1 MVNVNDR
8 YKADELSYVL
18 ANSGA
23 RALVYHAAFAP
34 RVAEVRAALPTL
46 RHLIQMRDD
55 SDTPLLPGA
64 LDYEE
69 LRARQPTDPLDLPYS
84 PDDLYILYTGGTT
97 GIPKGVLW
105 RQEDVFFNGLG
116 GHVPGFERLDSEEK
130 LRSHVALGIGGRAIV
145 LLPFM
150 HGAGQWL
157 SFNSFHRGG
166 TLVFPDEGRRLDAEG
181 AWRTVERHQ
190 VDQMMIIG
198 DAFARPLIAALR
210 AGRHDVS
217 SVRVVGSTAAVLS
230 PAVKQ
235 ELMALLPEGTLS
247 LESIGGS
254 EMGLQAMSY
263 DTDSGQPGVPAYQL
277 RENTVLLRGDR
288 SGVLSPGTD
297 ELGWIATR
305 GHLPFGYL
313 GDPERQRQNFP
324 VSDGARFCVG
334 GDRRRAPRGVPRGR
348 RSAALVLRRPR
359 HQGDQRAGA
368 HRRLLPVGRRRGGAL
383 RPLPPALPSPH
394 AGLRPRGREL
404 RGLPHD
410 LRHRHQVDDRGKR
423 HLPAVQRGRLDP
435 ALLPAPAP
443 RTPAHPRR
451 DRDRARAGRH
461 GPLLRGA
468 LRHPRPDGRRRRAC
482 LRTLLR
488 HSRDV
493 APPSTWGPR
502 RDGDDLGQRP
512 RGPRAPSRRGAIAA
526 ARVAIGGGA
535 PLPRHLPDR
544 GGVRALPPRIEDRHR
559 RPGVARRDGRAD
571 REPHLGLSRPGRAP
585 RAAGRARGCGRAR
598 RDRVAHPRR
607 PRCRRPAHAP
617 ARLIQGAGCARAGTR
632 SSRSASRWMR
642 GHSTLPG

>member
-1 MVNVNDR
+1 MLVHLAVIQELITKLIPDREAIIWREGVLTYAAFLRRCRQVGHALRTLGLGCHTERGRVDPWESGQDHVAVCMYNCPEWLEVMYGSYHARAVMVNVNYR

-34 RVAEVRAALPTL
+34 LVAEVRAALPTL

-84 PDDLYILYTGGTT
+84 PDDLYILYSGGTT
-97 GIPKGVLW
+97 GIPTGVLW

-181 AWRTVERHQ
+181 AWHTVERHQ

-305 GHLPFGYL
+305 GHLPLGYL
-313 GDPERQRQNFP
+313 GDPERTRQTFP
-324 VSDGARFCVG
+324 VIDGVRYCVG
-334 GDRRRAPRGVPRGR
+334 GDRGR
-348 RSAALVLRRPR
+348 YTADGRVLFLGREAVCINTGGEKVFAEEVERIVKSHPAVYDALV
-359 HQGDQRAGA
+359 
-368 HRRLLPVGRRRGGAL
+368 VGVRSERWGQQVTAL
-383 RPLPPALPSPH
+383 VSTKPGSPSPTL
-394 AGLRPRGREL
+394 AEL
-404 RGLPHD
+404 RVHCAAQLADYKLPKAV
-410 LRHRHQVDDRGKR
+410 LVVPEIVRSPSGK
-423 HLPAVQRGRLDP
+423 PDYVWALDY
-435 ALLPAPAP
+435 
-443 RTPAHPRR
+443 
-451 DRDRARAGRH
+451 
-461 GPLLRGA
+461 
-468 LRHPRPDGRRRRAC
+468 
-482 LRTLLR
+482 
-488 HSRDV
+488 
-493 APPSTWGPR
+493 
-502 RDGDDLGQRP
+502 
-512 RGPRAPSRRGAIAA
+512 
-526 ARVAIGGGA
+526 
-535 PLPRHLPDR
+535 
-544 GGVRALPPRIEDRHR
+544 
-559 RPGVARRDGRAD
+559 
-571 REPHLGLSRPGRAP
+571 
-585 RAAGRARGCGRAR
+585 AGRA
-598 RDRVAHPRR
+598 
-607 PRCRRPAHAP
+607 AP
-617 ARLIQGAGCARAGTR
+617 A
-632 SSRSASRWMR
+632 
-642 GHSTLPG
+642 